1 MAAAV
6 DLKSN
11 FFSGQPGAA
20 TPFSTIGGAISVL
33 LPNVIIA
40 CGILFFLLIIYGG
53 YQLIVLGGQWNLSPQ
68 KVTQAK
74 TMTYYGAIGF
84 LLVLS
89 AYFILQIT
97 GVITGIN
104 FLNPPVT

>member
-1 MAAAV
+1 MNAAV

-11 FFSGQPGAA
+11 FFSGQPDA
-20 TPFSTIGGAISVL
+20 TKSFSTLGGVISIL
-33 LPNVIIA
+33 IPNVIVV
-40 CGILFFLLIIYGG
+40 CGILFFLLILYGG
-53 YQLIVLGGQWNLSPQ
+53 WQLITLGGQWNLSPQ

-84 LLVLS
+84 LLVIS

-97 GVITGIN
+97 GVITGIDFIN
-104 FLNPPVT
+104 SPVT